1 MNRLYRALLALLLL
15 ALALSG
21 KAADNVQFSGNLIA
35 TPLCTLSDKGGRID
49 VRFQR
54 NIAINRIDG
63 HEYRQPIPY
72 QLDCP
77 GAAGSGIAW
86 RMRLTLVGDPTA
98 FDPAALQTSI
108 PDLGIKVLL
117 DGADLV
123 VGISRPLQVSN
134 GSPLPLLE
142 AVPVKR
148 RDAVL
153 QSKDFTASALLLA
166 ELY

>member
-1 MNRLYRALLALLLL
+1 MNRHNRMLLALSLASLLL
-15 ALALSG
+15 SA
-21 KAADNVQFSGNLIA
+21 KANENLQFSGNLIA

-63 HEYRQPIPY
+63 HEYRQAIPY
-72 QLDCP
+72 QIDCP
-77 GAAGSGIAW
+77 GAASSGIAW
-86 RMRLTLVGDPTA
+86 RMRLTLKGNPTA
-98 FDPAALQTSI
+98 FDPAALQSSI

-117 DGADLV
+117 DGVELV
-123 VGISRPLQVSN
+123 VGISRPLQLSS
-134 GSPLPLLE
+134 GSALPVLE